1 MNLSSSLR
9 NRLNTSELN
18 PRDGGTW
25 WAAIYGVAQS
35 RTRLKRL
42 SSSSSYLFT
51 SYYWNITFY
60 DFIYSLKYSKILI
73 KSFGQDGRSISR
85 ILFCLIFWEANR
97 VVNILTLSFLIKH
110 YFGTNIGRI
119 PGVGEPDGLPSMGSH
134 RVGHD

>member
-110 YFGTNIGRI
+110 YFGTNILKLNTIYCVFIFNR
-119 PGVGEPDGLPSMGSH
+119 
-134 RVGHD
+134 